1 MIRLL
6 TRIGVFAVGLLLG
19 AASYAQTSP
28 PSTSAAPP
36 AAKDTLNQQDKTFV
50 KEAAIGGMAEVELS
64 KIAQKSD
71 NAEVKRFADRMVRDH
86 SAANQELTTI
96 ATGLAIDMPKAL
108 DQEHEQ
114 MRQKLTTLHGKAF
127 DEQYMQGMVED
138 HNKAVNLFQQEERS
152 GSSAHLKQFAQ
163 KTYRPSRS
171 TRRWHSSCLIRSR
184 RHPLH
189 QWYTWLTFRRVAGS
203 PQRGRILHS

>member
-6 TRIGVFAVGLLLG
+6 TRTGVFAVGLLLG

-96 ATGLAIDMPKAL
+96 ATGLGIDMPKAL

-163 KTYRPSRS
+163 KTLPTLQEHQKMALELSHKVTQASTPPVVYLVNVS
-171 TRRWHSSCLIRSR
+171 TRC
-184 RHPLH
+184 
-189 QWYTWLTFRRVAGS
+189 WLTPEG
-203 PQRGRILHS
+203 